1 MLFKVLAQKLSSFRF
16 LPPCIP
22 SFVPDTSVSYCSPVL
37 PANGVP
43 GPITG
48 VRATFPPTSHIAS
61 FATVAANTM
70 VAPPVFTEVNSNV
83 ALPHALTS
91 NLSRISSFLPQCV
104 PFASDTNVSYCNPVL
119 PINGVPMMYPT
130 SNHIAATVTV
140 NTIVAA
146 PVVAEAESFACLDNK
161 LSHASGLLPRRIP
174 SLKPVVN
181 FTYRSPVLSANNMP
195 EPLSGVSAAFQ
206 PASQIANNI
215 TIAANTVTRPK
226 IVAKVNRY
234 S

>member
-70 VAPPVFTEVNSNV
+70 VAPPVFTEVNS
-83 ALPHALTS
+83 
-91 NLSRISSFLPQCV
+91 FLPQCV
-104 PFASDTNVSYCNPVL
+104 PLASDTNVSYCNPVL

>member
-1 MLFKVLAQKLSSFRF
+1 MNF

-48 VRATFPPTSHIAS
+48 VPATFPPTSHIANC
-61 FATVAANTM
+61 ATVAANTM
-70 VAPPVFTEVNSNV
+70 VAPPVFTEVNS
-83 ALPHALTS
+83 
-91 NLSRISSFLPQCV
+91 FLPQCV
-104 PFASDTNVSYCNPVL
+104 PLVSDTNVSYCNPVL

-130 SNHIAATVTV
+130 SNHIADTATVTI
-140 NTIVAA
+140 NTTVAA

-215 TIAANTVTRPK
+215 TIAAYTVTRPK